1 MIYWILLVALILR
14 LITLNQ
20 SLWLDEAINV
30 LAAKNLG
37 FWQYVTGYPLGDFHP
52 PGYFALLWIWTRA
65 FGFSEIAVRL
75 PSVILGVGTVGL
87 TYLSGKELFSK
98 RVGLLAGLL
107 ITLAP
112 LHLYYSQEARMYS
125 LAAFSVAL
133 SYYLFFKII
142 RDGHQYLFFYGC
154 SVMMVLY
161 SDYIA
166 YLALASQL
174 VSAVLFY
181 PAKLK
186 SIILGLLGGAISIL
200 PWLLIFPQQLF
211 GGEQTVQ
218 QVSGWAKVV
227 GGADLKNLLLIFIKT
242 IVGRVSF
249 SDKLVYGL
257 VVVPIGI
264 FYSFIIGQGLRK
276 ITRENWL
283 LLIWF
288 FLPIFGAYSISLII
302 PVLSYFRMVF
312 ILPAGYLL
320 LALGLNNL
328 SLRLSKIF
336 LILVIT
342 INAIFIGSYYLNPRF
357 QREDW
362 KGVANFLNKQDKNA
376 AVVLF
381 EDSNLPAPYQYYG
394 RHLIL
399 SLPALVNFPAQQGK
413 DVISQDKILF
423 AKKVFLV
430 DYLVDIS
437 DPKRLVRNEL
447 QQTGYQL
454 IHTYDFPGVGFIYE
468 YVRSN

>member
-161 SDYIA
+161 SDYVA

-218 QVSGWAKVV
+218 RVSGWAKVV
-227 GGADLKNLLLIFIKT
+227 GGTDLKNFLLIFIKT

-264 FYSFIIGQGLRK
+264 FYSFIVGQGLRK
-276 ITRENWL
+276 ITRGSWL

-288 FLPIFGAYSISLII
+288 FLPIFGAYLISLTI
-302 PVLSYFRMVF
+302 PVLSYFRMIF
-312 ILPAGYLL
+312 ILPALYLL
-320 LALGLNNL
+320 LACGFTKLNNQKFRYL
-328 SLRLSKIF
+328 LIVF
-336 LILVIT
+336 LL
-342 INAIFIGSYYLNPRF
+342 INFIFIGGYYLNPAF

-362 KGVANFLNKQDKNA
+362 RGLVKFLNQQNLNNTLI
-376 AVVLF
+376 LF
-381 EDSNLPAPYQYYG
+381 EDSNLPAPFKYYNQTKITSSG
-394 RHLIL
+394 ALKTF
-399 SLPALVNFPAQQGK
+399 PARQPNDVVDFEKVNNIEKVYLVN
-413 DVISQDKILF
+413 
-423 AKKVFLV
+423 
-430 DYLVDIS
+430 YLVEIS
-437 DPKRLVRNEL
+437 DPRQLVRNK
-447 QQTGYQL
+447 L
-454 IHTYDFPGVGFIYE
+454 INLNYVLSNTYDFPGVGFIYE